1 MKILNSIQM
10 QCGYVFTSNACKG
23 LVKRFLL
30 TFRAPYYDINLQRK
44 INAMRKLFAVI
55 AVVSMLTSCSKDV
68 VEGNGS
74 QVTSERTVSDFSG
87 IDVAGA
93 NNVFVSYAPQVT
105 VTLKGYSNL
114 ISHYKTEVKDG
125 KLYLHYD
132 NDVNVRND
140 NMQVYVTM
148 PSFNALGLSGSCS
161 INATGEFESTPALSV
176 ATSGNGNI
184 NIEKLNTDTYK
195 VASSGSSEITT
206 LGVEA
211 KTAKIE
217 ISGSSAVTLSVQ
229 NKLDVHISGSGKVSY
244 KGDPSEINTDI
255 SGSGKVIKL

>member
-1 MKILNSIQM
+1 MKILNSIQV
-10 QCGYVFTSNACKG
+10 QCGYVFTGNARK
-23 LVKRFLL
+23 VIIKNFLSL
-30 TFRAPYYDINLQRK
+30 FSTPHYNIGLQRK
-44 INAMRKLFAVI
+44 INVAGKLFAII
-55 AVVSMLTSCSKDV
+55 AVTSMLTSCTKEVIKGDGSK
-68 VEGNGS
+68 
-74 QVTSERTVSDFSG
+74 VTSERTVSNFSG

-105 VTLKGYSNL
+105 VTVKGYSNL
-114 ISHYKTEVKDG
+114 IAHYKTEVKDG

-132 NDVNVRND
+132 DDVYVRND
-140 NMQVYVTM
+140 NMQVFVTM

-161 INATGEFESTPALSV
+161 IKATGDFESTPALSV

-184 NIEKLNTDTYK
+184 SIEKLSADAYTI
-195 VASSGSSEITT
+195 ASSGNSEITT

-229 NKLDVHISGSGKVSY
+229 NKLDVHISGDGKVSY
-244 KGDPSEINTDI
+244 KGDPAEINTDI